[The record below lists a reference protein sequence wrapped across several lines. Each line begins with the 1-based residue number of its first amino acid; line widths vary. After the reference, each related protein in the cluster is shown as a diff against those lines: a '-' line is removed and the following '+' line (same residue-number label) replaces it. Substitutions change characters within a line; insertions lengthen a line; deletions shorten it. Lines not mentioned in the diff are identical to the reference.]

1 MSWRVLITDGLAEEG
16 LNLLRQQ
23 ADLIEAEGLD
33 QLDAVDALIVRGRTQ
48 VSAEVLQGSAGRL
61 RVIGRAGVG
70 VDNIDLAAAK
80 ARKIVVVNAPEAA
93 TVAVAELTI
102 GLLLSL
108 ARRIPFADA
117 SMKQAEWRKKELK
130 GVELNGKTLGI
141 IGLGR
146 IGSAVAERAGAL
158 GMHPAGYDPLLSPE
172 EIRQRGAEPVDFERL
187 LAEADYLCLH
197 LPLNEET
204 RGMLDGRALQKMKP
218 GARLISAARGGI
230 VDEGALL
237 EALESGHLAGAALDV
252 FSVEPPGESR
262 LLEHPNMISTPHI
275 GAQTVE
281 AQTKAGADIAA
292 EVLAALRGDDL
303 RWRVI

>member
-1 MSWRVLITDGLAEEG
+1 MSWRVLVTDGLAEEG
-16 LNLLRQQ
+16 LNLLRQE
-23 ADLIEAEGLD
+23 AELIEADGLG
-33 QLDAVDALIVRGRTQ
+33 QLDSVDALIVRGRTR
-48 VSAEVLQGSAGRL
+48 VSAEVLQDSASRL

-70 VDNIDLAAAK
+70 VDNIDLEAARAHN
-80 ARKIVVVNAPEAA
+80 IVVVNAPEAA

-117 SMKQAEWRKKELK
+117 RTRQGEWRKKELK

-141 IGLGR
+141 VGLGR

-158 GMHPAGYDPLLSPE
+158 GMHAAGYDPLLSPE
-172 EIRQRGAEPVDFERL
+172 EIRHRGAEPVDFDRL

-197 LPLNEET
+197 LPLNDET
-204 RGMLDGRALQKMKP
+204 RGMIDSQALQKMKP

-230 VDEGALL
+230 VDEAALL
-237 EALESGHLAGAALDV
+237 DALDSGHLAGAALDV
-252 FSVEPPGESR
+252 FSVEPPGQSR

-275 GAQTVE
+275 GAQTLE
-281 AQTKAGADIAA
+281 AQAKAGTDIAA
-292 EVLAALRGDDL
+292 EVMAALRGESL
-303 RWRVI
+303 RWRII